1 MSNVIKAYSVRLEEE
16 MVKTID
22 CHLKRDSDINEK
34 RSYRIASPAEVVTDG
49 FVEGLQAVVVE
60 AIPNTEEITEKA
72 NKLIEDAKKEAKAIM
87 NKAKLEAEQLKAE
100 TLAAAKKKGYEDG
113 QQQSLAE
120 LQRRKAELEQLK
132 QQQQEE
138 YQAYI
143 SELEPKTA
151 EILAELI
158 TKITGILIEEHKD
171 VILYLV
177 ERAFLGLDKAD
188 SYTIRVS
195 SEDYEL
201 VAGKKDY
208 LTDLTGRDITLIIQE
223 DQGLM
228 KNQCLI
234 ETELKVIDCSLDVQ
248 LTNLISDLKLLGT
261 L

>member
-34 RSYRIASPAEVVTDG
+34 RSYRIASPTGVVTDG

-60 AIPNTEEITEKA
+60 AVPNAEEITEKA
-72 NKLIEDAKKEAKAIM
+72 NKLIEEAKIEAKAILD
-87 NKAKLEAEQLKAE
+87 KARLEAEQLRAE
-100 TLAAAKKKGYEDG
+100 ALASAKKKGYEDG
-113 QQQSLAE
+113 QQQSLKE
-120 LQRRKAELEQLK
+120 LQRRSAELEQLK
-132 QQQQEE
+132 KQQQEE

-158 TKITGILIEEHKD
+158 TKITGILIEEQKD

-188 SYTIRVS
+188 SYTVRVS
-195 SEDYEL
+195 REDYEL

-208 LTDLTGRDITLIIQE
+208 LTDLTGREISLIIQE
-223 DQGLM
+223 DPSLV

-234 ETELKVIDCSLDVQ
+234 ETELKVINCSLDVQ
-248 LTNLISDLKLLGT
+248 LTNLISDLKLLGA